1 MTPFRVLIV
10 DDHPIVRLGL
20 TRLLS
25 EEADITVCG
34 EAGDAPSALE
44 AVARHE
50 PQAAIV
56 DISLSG
62 TSGLDLVRTIKRE
75 RPELVVLVVSM
86 HDEALYAE
94 RALRAGA
101 SGYVMKQ
108 EAMEVII
115 KALRRVLSGEI
126 FLSDAMSGK
135 LLRRFAQGSAAVDHR
150 EGSPLASLSD
160 REFEVLR
167 LIGQG
172 FGTREIAEI
181 LRISIKTVES
191 HRAHLKEKIK
201 LSSGTEL
208 ARYAALW
215 VEGAVE
221 GGEGRE

>member
-1 MTPFRVLIV
+1 VLIV

-25 EEADITVCG
+25 EEADLVVCA
-34 EAGDAPSALE
+34 EAGDAASALA
-44 AVARHE
+44 AVLQHE
-50 PQAAIV
+50 PHAAIV

-62 TSGLDLVRTIKRE
+62 TSGLDLVRTMKRD
-75 RPELVVLVVSM
+75 RPELAVLVVSM

-101 SGYVMKQ
+101 SGYVMKL

-135 LLRRFAQGSAAVDHR
+135 LLKRFAQGGGDADHR

-191 HRAHLKEKIK
+191 HRAHLKEKIR
-201 LSSGTEL
+201 LGSGTEL

-215 VEGAVE
+215 VEGE
-221 GGEGRE
+221 GHE